1 LFNVYVYLLNKNI
14 KYLTMKKCTTLFT
27 ALILLLSFSSCNN
40 DDDMPT
46 GPRITTFTA
55 AMLMGSNE
63 VPANNST
70 AMGTA
75 ELKFNNTTKVF
86 TLTITH
92 NVSSISA
99 GHIHKGATGTN
110 GGVVFPLSTLTS
122 PISYTSAPLTTE
134 QEADLMANLYY
145 VNLHS
150 PSFPGGEIRGQLIQ
164 GATTT
169 SNTGGSGGGS
179 GY

>member
-1 LFNVYVYLLNKNI
+1 
-14 KYLTMKKCTTLFT
+14 MKKLLSLFT
-27 ALILLLSFSSCNN
+27 VLFLLGSLSSCN
-40 DDDMPT
+40 DDDEVTP
-46 GPRITTFTA
+46 GQSITTFSA
-55 AMLMGSNE
+55 EMLMGSNE

-75 ELKFNNTTKVF
+75 TLKFNKTTKVF
-86 TLTITH
+86 TITVTH
-92 NVSSISA
+92 NLSSITA

-110 GGVVFPLSTLTS
+110 GSVVFPFTTLAS
-122 PISYTSAPLTTE
+122 PISYTSTALTPE

-150 PSFPGGEIRGQLIQ
+150 STFTAGEIRGQLIK

-169 SNTGGSGGGS
+169 TNTGG